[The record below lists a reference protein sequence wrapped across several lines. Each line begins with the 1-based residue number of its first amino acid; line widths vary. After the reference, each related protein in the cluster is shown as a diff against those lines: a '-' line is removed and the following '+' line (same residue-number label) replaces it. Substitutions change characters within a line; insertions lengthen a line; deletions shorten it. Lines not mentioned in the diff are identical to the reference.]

1 MAEMAEKRTKK
12 RRGNGFLWFMILY
25 GVVFLAAIALGL
37 RWFWGYM
44 DAYEASRPHT
54 AVNAYMDSLTT
65 DKILENS
72 KDILEQVDL
81 RLQNEDYCLGYLRDA
96 LKGEI
101 TYARKASACTETE
114 QTYVLRRGNQVIG
127 SFVIA
132 TTPADRY
139 GFTPWALREENFDL
153 AYLMSGE
160 TLSVTVPSGF
170 SVFVNGVELDES
182 YISEE
187 NTRHYEV
194 LEDFYGSYDLPEL
207 LMQTYQA
214 GPFLGEPP
222 TLEILDRDGQPFVMD
237 ENFDENVLISVKD
250 EEEIRNLDEFTSD
263 FLKSYVQFAGCA
275 NRNPEGNLKKILT
288 YVVPESNLAQRMKK
302 ALDGL
307 DFAQSRGDQLKDI
320 LIKHYIALPE
330 GRWLLDVTYKVETMG
345 RQGLY
350 ESTTNMK
357 IMLVE
362 IEGKLLVE
370 AMTSY

>member
-1 MAEMAEKRTKK
+1 
-12 RRGNGFLWFMILY
+12 
-25 GVVFLAAIALGL
+25 
-37 RWFWGYM
+37 
-44 DAYEASRPHT
+44 
-54 AVNAYMDSLTT
+54 
-65 DKILENS
+65 
-72 KDILEQVDL
+72 
-81 RLQNEDYCLGYLRDA
+81 
-96 LKGEI
+96 
-101 TYARKASACTETE
+101 
-114 QTYVLRRGNQVIG
+114 
-127 SFVIA
+127 
-132 TTPADRY
+132 
-139 GFTPWALREENFDL
+139 
-153 AYLMSGE
+153 
-160 TLSVTVPSGF
+160 
-170 SVFVNGVELDES
+170 
-182 YISEE
+182 
-187 NTRHYEV
+187 
-194 LEDFYGSYDLPEL
+194 
-207 LMQTYQA
+207 
-214 GPFLGEPP
+214 
-222 TLEILDRDGQPFVMD
+222 MD

-307 DFAQSRGDQLKDI
+307 DFAQSRGDQLNDI